1 MVTNIDPDSAAPP
14 ENGQRRGS
22 YLTRG
27 RADLLEQTVREEVA
41 ELQRQIDELREQL
54 QRMISFPIE
63 LAKLTNAAVLE
74 AVKRHSER
82 GGK

>member
-1 MVTNIDPDSAAPP
+1 MTRIDRDSAAEP
-14 ENGQRRGS
+14 ENGQLRGG

-27 RADLLEQTVREEVA
+27 RADRLEQTVREGDA
-41 ELQRQIDELREQL
+41 ELQRQIDELRAQM

-82 GGK
+82 GGQ